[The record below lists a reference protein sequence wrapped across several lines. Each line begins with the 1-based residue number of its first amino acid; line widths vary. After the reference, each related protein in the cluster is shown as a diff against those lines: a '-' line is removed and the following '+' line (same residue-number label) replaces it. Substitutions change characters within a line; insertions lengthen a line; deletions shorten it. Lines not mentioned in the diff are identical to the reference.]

1 MKTGDHEH
9 PLVGRIRAWD
19 ALIILLRLQVSS
31 PPFISRLFKFSTS
44 FTSYGSCPTF
54 LSPPRISFLFSL
66 IELVDPLT
74 HSLSNPHFTTPDRL
88 F

>member
-1 MKTGDHEH
+1 MKTGDDEH

-31 PPFISRLFKFSTS
+31 PPFISRSFKFSTS
-44 FTSYGSCPTF
+44 FTSYGFGPTF
-54 LSPPRISFLFSL
+54 LFPFRISILFSL

-74 HSLSNPHFTTPDRL
+74 YSFSNPQFMTPD
-88 F
+88 